1 VFPVT
6 KEPERRADSLLAERA
21 ARARAKPPWFKSPY
35 RSLLKAIRRLDPTEL
50 EDIKVLQ
57 TIRQVFIQMAY
68 DSRLIYRKFPALHY
82 TALSLRQAVGHML
95 MAAAGKRAAGMPINQ
110 MVVRVLSITRDNASL
125 KRCVLDV
132 FGQRTWYRTFKNGW
146 WLSFFLE
153 QARERYLV
161 LDVRRKR
168 LLCAGPYTASILNE
182 VARVRNELA
191 DPDHNRRHEIA
202 SLVFWELI
210 RRGFAKEILGALKP
224 VAQIPAVQ
232 CLLEQHRQ
240 SRIPPPAVDADRI
253 WQERLRSAR
262 SQMNL
267 SIGKKGTLLSRAGG
281 GNPFRSAES
290 AVPSMRQPPPSPS
303 PGRNPFRGGRV

>member
-6 KEPERRADSLLAERA
+6 KELERRTDSLLAERA
-21 ARARAKPPWFKSPY
+21 ARARVKLPWFKSPY
-35 RSLLKAIRRLDPTEL
+35 RSLLKAVRRLDPAEL
-50 EDIKVLQ
+50 QDIKVLQ

-82 TALSLRQAVGHML
+82 SALSLRQEVGHML
-95 MAAAGKRAAGMPINQ
+95 MAAAGTRAAGMPINQ

-125 KRCVLDV
+125 KRGVLDV
-132 FGQRTWYRTFKNGW
+132 FGQRTWYRTFKNAW
-146 WLSFFLE
+146 WMRFILE

-168 LLCAGPYTASILNE
+168 LLCAAPYTASILNE

-191 DPDHNRRHEIA
+191 DPDYNRSHEIA

-210 RRGFAKEILGALKP
+210 RRGFEKEILGALKP
-224 VAQIPAVQ
+224 AAQIPAVQ

-240 SRIPPPAVDADRI
+240 SHIPPPVVNADQI
-253 WQERLRSAR
+253 WQERLRTAR

-267 SIGKKGTLLSRAGG
+267 SFGTKGTLLSRAGG
-281 GNPFRSAES
+281 GNPFRSADPT
-290 AVPSMRQPPPSPS
+290 VPSILRPPPSPS
-303 PGRNPFRGGRV
+303 PGRNPFRGARG

>member
-1 VFPVT
+1 MFPVT
-6 KEPERRADSLLAERA
+6 KEPERRVDSLLAERA

-35 RSLLKAIRRLDPTEL
+35 RSLLKAVRRLDPTEL

-57 TIRQVFIQMAY
+57 TMRQVFIQMAY

-82 TALSLRQAVGHML
+82 TALSLRQDVGHML

-110 MVVRVLSITRDNASL
+110 MVVRVLSITRDNGSL

-132 FGQRTWYRTFKNGW
+132 LGQRTWYRTFKNGW
-146 WLSFFLE
+146 WLRFFLE
-153 QARERYLV
+153 QASEHFLV

-191 DPDHNRRHEIA
+191 NPDHNRSHEIA
-202 SLVFWELI
+202 SLVFGELI
-210 RRGFAKEILGALKP
+210 RRGFEKEILRALKP
-224 VAQIPAVQ
+224 IAQIPAVQ

-240 SRIPPPAVDADRI
+240 SNIPPPAVDTDQI
-253 WQERLRSAR
+253 WQERLQLAR
-262 SQMNL
+262 AQMNL

-281 GNPFRSAES
+281 GNPFHSPEP
-290 AVPSMRQPPPSPS
+290 AVPSTLQPPPSPS
-303 PGRNPFRGGRV
+303 PGRNPFRGDRV